1 MTLDHASNQYKALGH
16 PARLRIVNLL
26 SQQDSLCVCEL
37 MRVLEFGQ
45 SFVSRHLAILR
56 ESDLV
61 MAEKKGTWAHY
72 RLLPAAAPLL
82 SAMDLSQI
90 SELKADLTR
99 LNQSDCEAC

>member
-37 MRVLEFGQ
+37 MRVLDFGQ

-56 ESDLV
+56 DADLV
-61 MAEKKGTWAHY
+61 VAEKKGTWAHY
-72 RLLPAAAPLL
+72 RLLPAAVPLL
-82 SAMDLSQI
+82 SSVDLTQI
-90 SELKADLTR
+90 SELKVDLTR
-99 LNQSDCEAC
+99 LKQSACQTC

>member
-1 MTLDHASNQYKALGH
+1 MTLDHASNQYKAFGH

-37 MRVLEFGQ
+37 MRVLDFGQ

-56 ESDLV
+56 DADLV
-61 MAEKKGTWAHY
+61 VAEKKGTWAHY

-82 SAMDLSQI
+82 SSVDLTQI
-90 SELKADLTR
+90 SELKADLAR
-99 LNQSDCEAC
+99 LKQSACETC